1 MRVERIR
8 IGLALFL
15 GVWVAFAAGCTSGR
29 GPGDGAIGV
38 GSPAPDFELPGA
50 TRYGVLSSPVRLS
63 EFRGMTVVLSFFYR
77 ARTPG

>member
-1 MRVERIR
+1 MTLLRATAV
-8 IGLALFL
+8 GLALATL
-15 GVWVAFAAGCTSGR
+15 AAVPEPLEGQQQVLQVGVV
-29 GPGDGAIGV
+29 
-38 GSPAPDFELPGA
+38 APDFELPGA

>member
-1 MRVERIR
+1 MVTLLRATAV
-8 IGLALFL
+8 GLALA
-15 GVWVAFAAGCTSGR
+15 AFAAVPEPLESQQQVLGV
-29 GPGDGAIGV
+29 GAI
-38 GSPAPDFELPGA
+38 APDFELPGA

>member
-1 MRVERIR
+1 MSLLRATAV
-8 IGLALFL
+8 GLALA
-15 GVWVAFAAGCTSGR
+15 AFAAVQEPLEGQQQVLQV
-29 GPGDGAIGV
+29 GAI
-38 GSPAPDFELPGA
+38 APDFELPGA

>member
-1 MRVERIR
+1 MTVSRAVAA
-8 IGLALFL
+8 ALI
-15 GVWVAFAAGCTSGR
+15 VAASAVPQEPLEGQQQVLQ
-29 GPGDGAIGV
+29 V
-38 GSPAPDFELPGA
+38 GSIAPDFELPGA

>member
-1 MRVERIR
+1 MSLLRVTAV
-8 IGLALFL
+8 GLAL
-15 GVWVAFAAGCTSGR
+15 AALASVPEPLEGQQQVLQV
-29 GPGDGAIGV
+29 GAI
-38 GSPAPDFELPGA
+38 APDFELPGA